1 VLSVQCAKLRRIF
14 RAATPGPDWAPPHF
28 NTPHRSSYRTR
39 LTPPPQR
46 SRCDE
51 PKTPSLCLALP
62 PSLSLTTH
70 THTHTHSPAATPPPP
85 TSFSDSTCADP
96 PPHGGA
102 AIPRCSRNSEIKP
115 KNSPAKRRGR
125 APPNKRRQSFASGEG
140 APADVTPI
148 RGGSAHGSACTRRDL
163 SRAGRDI
170 FATTPRRVP
179 ISAPSSRSLPR
190 SLLLLVAPT
199 TT

>member
-1 VLSVQCAKLRRIF
+1 MQSFEGSSALRHLVQTGHRHTLTHPIGRPIALGSLHRRNAAAVTSRRSHRSALRLRR
-14 RAATPGPDWAPPHF
+14 
-28 NTPHRSSYRTR
+28 
-39 LTPPPQR
+39 L
-46 SRCDE
+46 
-51 PKTPSLCLALP
+51 
-62 PSLSLTTH
+62 SLSLSQH

-179 ISAPSSRSLPR
+179 VSAPSSLSLPR
-190 SLLLLVAPT
+190 SCHILVMHTPFS
-199 TT
+199 

>member
-1 VLSVQCAKLRRIF
+1 MCKASKDASALRHLVQTGHCHALTHPIGRPIALGSLHRRN
-14 RAATPGPDWAPPHF
+14 AAAVTSRR
-28 NTPHRSSYRTR
+28 PHRSALRFRR
-39 LTPPPQR
+39 L
-46 SRCDE
+46 
-51 PKTPSLCLALP
+51 
-62 PSLSLTTH
+62 SLSQHTHTH

-179 ISAPSSRSLPR
+179 VSAPSSRSLP
-190 SLLLLVAPT
+190 
-199 TT
+199 